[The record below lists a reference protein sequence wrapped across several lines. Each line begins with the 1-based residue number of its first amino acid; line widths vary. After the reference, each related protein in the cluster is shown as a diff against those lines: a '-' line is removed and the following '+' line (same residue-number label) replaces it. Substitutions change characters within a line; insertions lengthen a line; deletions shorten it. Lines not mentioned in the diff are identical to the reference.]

1 MLIFLAKLYTRG
13 TKDMDELKKIFVYW
27 LERIIRE
34 AKGDLITVMF
44 DMNGCGL
51 SNMDMDYTKYMIDT
65 MKYYYPASI
74 NYILVLEIPWILNG
88 ESSLKYTIRFVIISN
103 PNNGFRVMAILV
115 SSYYRNRC
123 SISE

>member
-1 MLIFLAKLYTRG
+1 
-13 TKDMDELKKIFVYW
+13 MDELKKIFVYW

-88 ESSLKYTIRFVIISN
+88 E
-103 PNNGFRVMAILV
+103 PNF
-115 SSYYRNRC
+115 
-123 SISE
+123 